1 MLLKVLPLTQR
12 KADHPCAFSSLG
24 LPGLRCRREVS
35 CWIFCKS
42 LSPGMRIENH
52 WSQEMVIDDHPFSP
66 KRRKQ
71 SCLQHAEGV
80 QVEVARVTLPEK
92 TKGNAQRIV
101 LTHMRSVVVTEYCKS
116 MSSQSGR
123 QAHSDSLVLLIC
135 LKNLCASLA
144 LRKGFRK

>member
-1 MLLKVLPLTQR
+1 
-12 KADHPCAFSSLG
+12 
-24 LPGLRCRREVS
+24 
-35 CWIFCKS
+35 
-42 LSPGMRIENH
+42 
-52 WSQEMVIDDHPFSP
+52 MVIDHPFSP
-66 KRRKQ
+66 KCRKQ

-123 QAHSDSLVLLIC
+123 QSQSDSLVLLIC
-135 LKNLCASLA
+135 LKNFCAWLV
-144 LRKGFRK
+144 LRLGFCITVL